1 MADMGIGGRA
11 SVIFLVLAALLG
23 VAPAAAE
30 AAQNCTLTR
39 NGDVYCSGGAQPV
52 RVRVNGKVVQLAAS
66 GDSTCA
72 LTEPGEVYC
81 WPADQAGADQ
91 AGADQTGAGRA
102 DAGQAGADQA
112 AADQAAVDQ
121 AAAES
126 SEDDGGL
133 GVNPLLLISIGLA
146 LVGGG
151 FALVKVGGGQGA
163 RPRAESR
170 NASAPALSLS
180 E

>member
-1 MADMGIGGRA
+1 MTFGGRA

-23 VAPAAAE
+23 VAPVPAE

-52 RVRVNGKVVQLAAS
+52 RVPVDGKVVQLAAS

-72 LTEPGEVYC
+72 LTEPGEVFC
-81 WPADQAGADQ
+81 WPADHRGVAM
-91 AGADQTGAGRA
+91 
-102 DAGQAGADQA
+102 A
-112 AADQAAVDQ
+112 A
-121 AAAES
+121 S
-126 SEDDGGL
+126 SEGDDGL

-151 FALVKVGGGQGA
+151 FTLVKVSGHGA
-163 RPRAESR
+163 RPRAASR
-170 NASAPALSLS
+170 NAPAPALSLS

>member
-91 AGADQTGAGRA
+91 AGAGRA